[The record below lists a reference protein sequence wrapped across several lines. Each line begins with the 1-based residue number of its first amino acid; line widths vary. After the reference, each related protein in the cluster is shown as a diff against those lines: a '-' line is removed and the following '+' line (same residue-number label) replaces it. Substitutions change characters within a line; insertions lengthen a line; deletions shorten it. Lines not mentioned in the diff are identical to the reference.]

1 MAPIATIILLLVV
14 VVTQAHGNMDYN
26 KIKLKPIPRQYLDP
40 YSKLRSR
47 TPDKYTGCMC
57 PTRLNT
63 TGSFYMFCGP
73 ELNPKEGGVCLK
85 EGIYRCID
93 GQKEAIMTV
102 DCEKLTAGA
111 TICYST
117 KYCPPAIQL
126 NDCTENNVKACDWS
140 KIKR

>member
-1 MAPIATIILLLVV
+1 MDHGPLDQNGPLMDHGPFFIWSIDGPWTIFQMSISMAIIATIVLLLVV

-73 ELNPKEGGVCLK
+73 ELTPKEGGFASRR
-85 EGIYRCID
+85 GCID
-93 GQKEAIMTV
+93 ALTV
-102 DCEKLTAGA
+102 RR
-111 TICYST
+111 
-117 KYCPPAIQL
+117 
-126 NDCTENNVKACDWS
+126 
-140 KIKR
+140 KRL